1 MILLR
6 NLMLALAAFVVS
18 GVGFYAFLLHRMPPD
33 KLPLQVPSSQMP
45 AGQVP
50 TSQPAGGNPDGS
62 VVAEGKPESSSSF
75 TLLAAVISDFVDAS
89 RSGAAAD
96 AAQDQAAFES
106 RYRVPDWLNQRFE
119 REAARAGKVISSVDK
134 STLLATLLELRQMKY
149 DQMNAPASG
158 QSGAGGDVSNWALT
172 TRAMQ
177 AELQFRQILGVGL
190 AEFMKKLEAEELQQM
205 LALPLDQS
213 PPTQTTGT
221 AAQAGTTLVR

>member
-33 KLPLQVPSSQMP
+33 QLPLQVPSSQM
-45 AGQVP
+45 
-50 TSQPAGGNPDGS
+50 TDSQMTGVHPDDGVVAGGES
-62 VVAEGKPESSSSF
+62 ESSSSF

-96 AAQDQAAFES
+96 AAKDQAAFEA

-119 REAARAGKVISSVDK
+119 QEAANAGKVISSTDK
-134 STLLATLLELRQMKY
+134 SALLATLLELRQMKY
-149 DQMNAPASG
+149 DQMHASA
-158 QSGAGGDVSNWALT
+158 SSEAAAGGNVSNWALT

-177 AELQFRQILGVGL
+177 AELQFRQILGIGL

-205 LALPLDQS
+205 LALPLDQ
-213 PPTQTTGT
+213 PPTQTTRAAAQTGT
-221 AAQAGTTLVR
+221 ASVR

>member
-33 KLPLQVPSSQMP
+33 QLPLQVPSSKMTDSQMTGVHP
-45 AGQVP
+45 DDGVV
-50 TSQPAGGNPDGS
+50 AGGES
-62 VVAEGKPESSSSF
+62 ESSSSF

-96 AAQDQAAFES
+96 AAKNQAAFEA

-119 REAARAGKVISSVDK
+119 QEAANAGKVISSTDK
-134 STLLATLLELRQMKY
+134 SALLATLLELRQMKY
-149 DQMNAPASG
+149 DQMHASA
-158 QSGAGGDVSNWALT
+158 SSEAAAGGNVSNWALT

-177 AELQFRQILGVGL
+177 AELQFRQILGIGL

-205 LALPLDQS
+205 LALPLEQP
-213 PPTQTTGT
+213 PPTQTTRAAAQTGT
-221 AAQAGTTLVR
+221 ASVR

>member
-33 KLPLQVPSSQMP
+33 QLPLQETAIEVPARQ
-45 AGQVP
+45 A
-50 TSQPAGGNPDGS
+50 AGGGEPGN
-62 VVAEGKPESSSSF
+62 VVARESSESSSSF
-75 TLLAAVISDFVDAS
+75 SLLTAVISDFVDAS
-89 RSGAAAD
+89 RSGAAAE
-96 AAQDQAAFES
+96 AAKDQAAFEA
-106 RYRVPDWLNQRFE
+106 RYKVPDWLNQRFE
-119 REAARAGKVISSVDK
+119 QEASAAGKAISSLDK

-149 DQMNAPASG
+149 DQMNAPADS
-158 QSGAGGDVSNWALT
+158 QTTAGGDVSNWALT

-190 AEFMKKLEAEELQQM
+190 AEFMKKLEAEELQQL

-213 PPTQTTGT
+213 PPKETTSAATQTGT
-221 AAQAGTTLVR
+221 ALIR